1 MQEIIEPQI
10 QVFLEK
16 GRYQHPDVRI
26 QGTVIGVK
34 TLIDLLLDALTDNNS
49 TQELLDSNGD
59 VFNIKVQL
67 LHHQSE
73 FDEIQILQ

>member
-16 GRYQHPDVRI
+16 GKYQHPDVRI

-34 TLIDLLLDALTDNNS
+34 TLIDLLLDDLLVSSKAAGSS
-49 TQELLDSNGD
+49 TPL
-59 VFNIKVQL
+59 I
-67 LHHQSE
+67 
-73 FDEIQILQ
+73 